1 MREMACLPFRESLWR
16 SGTNHLSPGV
26 EVDDAC
32 TTGFR
37 RRRRACHRCNRTFSL
52 SGDALVGFSG
62 FAAVGIGGV
71 LGCWLRWGLGVLLN
85 PLFPTLPLGTLAA
98 NLAGGLMM
106 GCVMGLF
113 DHFQTLSPEL
123 RLFVFTG
130 FLGGLTTFSTFSA
143 ESATLLLRQQYL
155 WFSGH
160 VMAHVVGSLAMTVMG
175 IALTRSLLRH

>member
-1 MREMACLPFRESLWR
+1 M
-16 SGTNHLSPGV
+16 
-26 EVDDAC
+26 
-32 TTGFR
+32 
-37 RRRRACHRCNRTFSL
+37 
-52 SGDALVGFSG
+52 GFSG

-85 PLFPTLPLGTLAA
+85 PLFPTLPLGTLVA

-160 VMAHVVGSLAMTVMG
+160 VMVHVIGSLAMTVMG
-175 IALTRSLLRH
+175 IALTHSLLRH